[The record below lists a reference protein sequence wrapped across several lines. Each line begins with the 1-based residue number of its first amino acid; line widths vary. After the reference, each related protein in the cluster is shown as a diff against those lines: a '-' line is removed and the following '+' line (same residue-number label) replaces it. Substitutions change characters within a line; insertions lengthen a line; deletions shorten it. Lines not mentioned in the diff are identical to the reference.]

1 MPAHSSD
8 LGQRGPDE
16 RGKLRPRGAK
26 GPRDPVAGGGREPR
40 SGDSPWCTHGT
51 RCWEAAA
58 FLNLGLQPGGGN
70 PALGSVAGKATAPHA
85 HGMGSSRVLRLGFL
99 HVMFQMMPAH
109 VFLPAQILSPDSVR
123 ASCRTKWILSLF
135 EKRLREAALA
145 CTESG
150 PIRPPPPTSN
160 APGTLSSRHSRWS
173 SEMVLPA
180 PPPGPRRRDEQVN
193 DAGRGQLRLWPCALH
208 RDAWVL
214 PGVLPE
220 VSGKNLFL

>member
-1 MPAHSSD
+1 MHSRD
-8 LGQRGPDE
+8 ARLGGRSVSKPGLAA
-16 RGKLRPRGAK
+16 R
-26 GPRDPVAGGGREPR
+26 GREPGAR
-40 SGDSPWCTHGT
+40 
-51 RCWEAAA
+51 
-58 FLNLGLQPGGGN
+58 FGGGK
-70 PALGSVAGKATAPHA
+70 GHGATCTRDGEFQGP
-85 HGMGSSRVLRLGFL
+85 SFRIL

-123 ASCRTKWILSLF
+123 ASCRTKWILSLC
-135 EKRLREAALA
+135 EKRLREAVLA

-180 PPPGPRRRDEQVN
+180 PPPGPGRRDEQVN

>member
-1 MPAHSSD
+1 MHS
-8 LGQRGPDE
+8 
-16 RGKLRPRGAK
+16 
-26 GPRDPVAGGGREPR
+26 RDARLGGRSVSKP
-40 SGDSPWCTHGT
+40 
-51 RCWEAAA
+51 
-58 FLNLGLQPGGGN
+58 GL
-70 PALGSVAGKATAPHA
+70 VPHA

-99 HVMFQMMPAH
+99 HVMFQMIPAH
-109 VFLPAQILSPDSVR
+109 VFLPAQILLPDSVR
-123 ASCRTKWILSLF
+123 VSCRTKWILSLF

-160 APGTLSSRHSRWS
+160 VPGTLSSRHSRWS